1 MEYEPLHRWDLTR
14 EEAVETQRQL
24 ADRVRVEPLDAAAV
38 RLVAG
43 SDMSYERT
51 DDQTT
56 TPVFAGF
63 VTLELPALTILEAV
77 GVQTVSPF
85 PYIPGLLSFR
95 ETPPLLEAWTKL
107 QRKPDALLVDGQG
120 RAHPR
125 RFGLACHLGVLL
137 DVPTIGVAKTLYVG
151 KHEPVGENVGDW
163 TPLLDKNEVVGAA
176 LRTRRKASPV
186 FISVGHRVDLNSAI
200 ALVLRCLGNTRV
212 PETTRQA
219 HEYVNRLRRAEK
231 AEKAEEETRRRG
243 EEEK

>member
-1 MEYEPLHRWDLTR
+1 MEYQPLHRWDLTR
-14 EEAVETQRQL
+14 EEAVETQRLL
-24 ADRVRVEPLDAAAV
+24 AGRVREEPLDAANV

-63 VTLELPALTILEAV
+63 VTLELPKLTVFEEA
-77 GVQTVSPF
+77 GVQSVSPF

-95 ETPPLLEAWTKL
+95 ETPPLLEAWTQL
-107 QRKPDALLVDGQG
+107 QHKPDALLVDGQG
-120 RAHPR
+120 LAHPR
-125 RFGLACHLGVLL
+125 RFGLACHLGLLL
-137 DVPTIGVAKTLYVG
+137 DLPTIGVAKTLYVG

-163 TPLLDKNEVVGAA
+163 QPLVDKGEVVGAA

-186 FISVGHRVDLNSAI
+186 FVSVGQRVDLNSAI

-219 HEYVNRLRRAEK
+219 HEYVNRLRRNPALLRTD
-231 AEKAEEETRRRG
+231 EEI
-243 EEEK
+243 

>member
-1 MEYEPLHRWDLTR
+1 MT
-14 EEAVETQRQL
+14 
-24 ADRVRVEPLDAAAV
+24 
-38 RLVAG
+38 
-43 SDMSYERT
+43 
-51 DDQTT
+51 QTT

-63 VTLELPALTILEAV
+63 VTLELPALTVFEEA
-77 GVQTVSPF
+77 GAQTVSPF

-107 QRKPDALLVDGQG
+107 QHKPDALLVDGQG

-137 DVPTIGVAKTLYVG
+137 DMPTIGVAKTLYVG

-163 TPLLDKNEVVGAA
+163 MPLLDKNEVVGAA

-186 FISVGHRVDLNSAI
+186 FISVGHRVDLESAI

-231 AEKAEEETRRRG
+231 AEEEKRRRG
-243 EEEK
+243 EEEKRRDKPRNTRNKRK

>member
-1 MEYEPLHRWDLTR
+1 MEFQPLHRWDLTR
-14 EEAVETQRQL
+14 EEAVETQRML
-24 ADRVRVEPLDAAAV
+24 AGRVREEPLDTANV

-63 VTLELPALTILEAV
+63 VTLELPKLTVFEEA
-77 GVQTVSPF
+77 GVQSVSPF

-107 QRKPDALLVDGQG
+107 RHKPDALLVDGQG
-120 RAHPR
+120 LAHPR
-125 RFGLACHLGVLL
+125 RFGLACHLGLL
-137 DVPTIGVAKTLYVG
+137 LNLPTIGVAKTLYVG

-163 TPLLDKNEVVGAA
+163 QPLLDKGEVVGAA
-176 LRTRRKASPV
+176 LRTRRKASPI
-186 FISVGHRVDLNSAI
+186 FISVGHRVDLNSAL

-219 HEYVNRLRRAEK
+219 HEYVNRLRRNPALLQER
-231 AEKAEEETRRRG
+231 EEG
-243 EEEK
+243 

>member
-1 MEYEPLHRWDLTR
+1 MEYQPLHRWDLTG
-14 EEAVETQRQL
+14 EEAVETQRLL
-24 ADRVRVEPLDAAAV
+24 AGRVREEPLDAANV

-63 VTLELPALTILEAV
+63 VTLELPKLTVFEEA
-77 GVQTVSPF
+77 GVQSVSPF

-95 ETPPLLEAWTKL
+95 ETPPLLEAWAKL
-107 QRKPDALLVDGQG
+107 RHKPDALLVDGQG
-120 RAHPR
+120 LAHPR
-125 RFGLACHLGVLL
+125 RFGLACHLGLLL
-137 DVPTIGVAKTLYVG
+137 DLPTIGVAKTLYVG

-163 TPLLDKNEVVGAA
+163 QPLLDKGEVVGTA

-186 FISVGHRVDLNSAI
+186 FISVGHRVDLNSAL

-219 HEYVNRLRRAEK
+219 HEYVNRLRRNPALLQ
-231 AEKAEEETRRRG
+231 ATEEG
-243 EEEK
+243 